1 MNKEMRNEEVIAT
14 DTIKTTEESTV
25 FAEPINL
32 TTYQSVI
39 ITLSD
44 GSKHIF
50 TGPVVLKPGDPRSI
64 KQVRFT
70 MPKKLMEGYEFGKHE
85 PKKMEA
91 ECNKEDGKEGE

>member
-64 KQVRFT
+64 KQVMLTPPR
-70 MPKKLMEGYEFGKHE
+70 KLMEGYEF
-85 PKKMEA
+85 KKMEA
-91 ECNKEDGKEGE
+91 ECNKEDKKEGE

>member
-14 DTIKTTEESTV
+14 EIIKTTEEATVEDSTI
-25 FAEPINL
+25 FTEPIDL

-70 MPKKLMEGYEFGKHE
+70 MPKKLMEGYEL
-85 PKKMEA
+85 KKMET

>member
-14 DTIKTTEESTV
+14 EIIKATEESTV
-25 FAEPINL
+25 FTEPIDL

-50 TGPVVLKPGDPRSI
+50 TGPVVLKPGDPRYI
-64 KQVRFT
+64 KRVKVTPPR
-70 MPKKLMEGYEFGKHE
+70 KLMEGYEF
-85 PKKMEA
+85 KKMEA
-91 ECNKEDGKEGE
+91 ECNKEDGKEEE

>member
-1 MNKEMRNEEVIAT
+1 MNKEMRKEEVIAT

-25 FAEPINL
+25 FTEPTNL

-50 TGPVVLKPGDPRSI
+50 TGPVVLNPGDPRSI

-70 MPKKLMEGYEFGKHE
+70 MPKKLMEGYE

>member
-25 FAEPINL
+25 FTEPINL

-64 KQVRFT
+64 KQVQFT
-70 MPKKLMEGYEFGKHE
+70 MPKKLMEGYEF
-85 PKKMEA
+85 KKMEA
-91 ECNKEDGKEGE
+91 ECNKEDGKEEE